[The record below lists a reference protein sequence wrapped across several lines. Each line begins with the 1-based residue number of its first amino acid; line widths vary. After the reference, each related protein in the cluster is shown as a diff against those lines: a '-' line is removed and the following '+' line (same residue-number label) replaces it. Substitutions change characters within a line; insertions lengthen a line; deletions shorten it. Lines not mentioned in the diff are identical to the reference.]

1 MSPIKI
7 FILFGYFLFV
17 NSLTCRNISG
27 ICPSGPEICGQWSG
41 SCSSFCEKN
50 YSLACQVCYVEIF
63 NNPRCKFV
71 SDSCSYSTCPQ
82 GFSCGLTC
90 INNTNQ
96 TKQIPPISTIC
107 CNY

>member
-1 MSPIKI
+1 MSSIKI

-27 ICPSGPEICGQWSG
+27 ICPSGQELCGQWAG
-41 SCSSFCEKN
+41 YCSSFCEKN
-50 YSLACQVCYVEIF
+50 YSLACQVCNVNAI
-63 NNPRCKFV
+63 PRCKFV
-71 SDSCSYSTCPQ
+71 SDSCPVYSTCPQ
-82 GFSCGLTC
+82 GFSCLLTC